1 MKIYTLT
8 IVYSEMNVEVY
19 EIEEKVEDEGSHY
32 NIGGQN
38 LDDMVDQEELMDIL
52 RYESNDIATA

>member
-8 IVYSEMNVEVY
+8 IVYSEMNGEVY

-32 NIGGQN
+32 NICGKN
-38 LDDMVDQEELMDIL
+38 LEEVIDQEELMDIL
-52 RYESNDIATA
+52 RYESNDIASA

>member
-8 IVYSEMNVEVY
+8 IVYSEINNEIY
-19 EIEEKVEDEGSHY
+19 EIEERVEDEGSHY
-32 NIGGQN
+32 NIGGQS

>member
-8 IVYSEMNVEVY
+8 VVYSERNGEVY

-32 NIGGQN
+32 EIGGRN
-38 LDDMVDQEELMDIL
+38 LEDVIDEESLMNIL
-52 RYESNDIATA
+52 KYESTEIASA

>member
-8 IVYSEMNVEVY
+8 IVYSEFNYEVY

-32 NIGGQN
+32 NIGGQS

>member
-8 IVYSEMNVEVY
+8 IVYSEINNEVY
-19 EIEEKVEDEGSHY
+19 EIEERVEDEGSHY
-32 NIGGQN
+32 NIGGQS
-38 LDDMVDQEELMDIL
+38 LDDMIDQEELMDIL

>member
-8 IVYSEMNVEVY
+8 IVYSEMNGEVY

-32 NIGGQN
+32 NIGGQR

-52 RYESNDIATA
+52 RYESTDIASA

>member
-8 IVYSEMNVEVY
+8 VVYSERNGEVY

-32 NIGGQN
+32 EIAGRN
-38 LDDMVDQEELMDIL
+38 LEDVIDEEGLMNIL
-52 RYESNDIATA
+52 RYESTEIASA

>member
-8 IVYSEMNVEVY
+8 IVYSEMNGDVY

-32 NIGGQN
+32 NICGKN
-38 LDDMVDQEELMDIL
+38 LDEVVDQEELMDIL
-52 RYESNDIATA
+52 RYESNDIASA

>member
-8 IVYSEMNVEVY
+8 VVYSERNGEVY

-32 NIGGQN
+32 EIGGKN
-38 LDDMVDQEELMDIL
+38 LEDVIDEEGLMNIL
-52 RYESNDIATA
+52 KYESTEIASA

>member
-8 IVYSEMNVEVY
+8 IVYSEINNEVY

-32 NIGGQN
+32 NIGGQS

-52 RYESNDIATA
+52 RYESNNIASA

>member
-8 IVYSEMNVEVY
+8 IVYSEMNGEVY

-32 NIGGQN
+32 NICGKD
-38 LDDMVDQEELMDIL
+38 LDEVIDQEELMDIL
-52 RYESNDIATA
+52 RYESNDIASA

>member
-8 IVYSEMNVEVY
+8 IVYSEMNGEVY

-32 NIGGQN
+32 SICGKN
-38 LDDMVDQEELMDIL
+38 LDEVVDQEELMDIL
-52 RYESNDIATA
+52 RYESNDIASA

>member
-8 IVYSEMNVEVY
+8 VVYSERNGEVY

-32 NIGGQN
+32 EIGGKN
-38 LDDMVDQEELMDIL
+38 LEDIIDEEGLMNIL
-52 RYESNDIATA
+52 KYESTEIASA

>member
-8 IVYSEMNVEVY
+8 IVYSEINNEIY
-19 EIEEKVEDEGSHY
+19 EIEERVEDEGSHY
-32 NIGGQN
+32 NIGGQS
-38 LDDMVDQEELMDIL
+38 LDDMIDQEELMDIL